1 MTHGSRRPKAMSRM
15 RSCYQFVGGQRIA
28 TLAAMIVVIILQSSS
43 AGAASYY
50 VSPRGS
56 DSNSGTS
63 TSAAFLTIQQA
74 ANRAQP
80 GDTVYVLDGTYAA
93 FQISRSGSSGYNITF
108 QAYSGSHPV
117 ITKTG
122 NSWNAIE
129 LNSSTSP
136 SFIVIDGFTIIGNAQ
151 GITADQAQSALD
163 YNNTTNGNCIGGG
176 SKSHH
181 ITIRNNVIS
190 YCPGNGILM
199 PGDYIYIYN
208 NIIHH
213 NAFWSPLD
221 TSGITVAGKDSD
233 WSTATKVF
241 VYNNILYGNQNFIC
255 NKFQTTPCRITDGE
269 GIIVDSN
276 KATGYHGRVL
286 IYNNIAYNNGGPGI
300 EVGHSQHVDVVNNT
314 TFKNNIS
321 AAEPAPFQAHTHGGE
336 ISISSANDVNVLNN
350 IMYGSAGLPV
360 IYSAMVT
367 STTKLNWNYD
377 LLFGGTETKGLGTH
391 DLLADP
397 LFRSADTLD
406 FHLQDSSPAKKSG
419 TSTLAPRDDFD
430 GVSRPKLG
438 VSRGAYQ

>member
-1 MTHGSRRPKAMSRM
+1 MGSR
-15 RSCYQFVGGQRIA
+15 YQSVGWQRIV
-28 TLAAMIVVIILQSSS
+28 TLAALTVVLILQLSS
-43 AGAASYY
+43 ARAAIYY
-50 VSPRGS
+50 VSPQGS

-74 ANRAQP
+74 ANRIRP

-93 FQISRSGSSGYNITF
+93 FQISRSGSLGNNITF
-108 QAYSGSHPV
+108 QAYPGSHPIV
-117 ITKTG
+117 TKTG
-122 NSWNAIE
+122 STWSAIS
-129 LNSSTSP
+129 LNPSTNP
-136 SFIVIDGFTIIGNAQ
+136 SYIVIDGFNIIGNAQ
-151 GITADQAQSALD
+151 SITVDQAQSAPD
-163 YNNTTNGNCIGGG
+163 YNNTTNGNCIDGG

-181 ITIRNNVIS
+181 ITIRNNNIS
-190 YCPGNGILM
+190 YCPGGGIVLG
-199 PGDYIYIYN
+199 GDYIYIYK

-213 NAFWSPLD
+213 NSFWSPLG
-221 TSGITVAGKDSD
+221 TSGVTVAGMDSD
-233 WSTATKVF
+233 WSTGTKIF
-241 VYNNILYGNQNFIC
+241 LYDNILYNNQNFIC

-276 KATGYHGRVL
+276 KAYGYHGRVL
-286 IYNNIAYNNGGPGI
+286 IDNNIAYNNGGPGI
-300 EVGHSQHVDVVNNT
+300 EVFQSQHVDVVNNT

-321 AAEPAPFQAHTHGGE
+321 AAEPAPFQAHTYGGE
-336 ISISSANDVNVLNN
+336 IAISSANDVNVLNN

-360 IYSAMVT
+360 IYPAMVT
-367 STTKLNWNYD
+367 STTNLNWNYN
-377 LLFGGTETKGLGTH
+377 LLFGGTETKGLGTR

-430 GVSRPKLG
+430 GVSRPKRG